1 MRRKDICPLFSRCGG
16 CDYSL
21 SYKEELQRKTEYVH
35 SLFYSHCP
43 TYETIGSSPTR
54 YRNKVAST
62 FGYDRKGN
70 IISGLY
76 IKGTHHLIEKRD
88 CQLEFEEASG
98 ILRAIRRLMKS
109 YRMRCYDEDARR
121 GDLRHVLLRKG
132 HRTGEILVLLIF
144 GSDRY
149 ERKKEFANSLC
160 DMCPEITTV
169 CYQVNGEK
177 TSMLLSEAPVHTLI
191 GKGFIESRLF
201 GLTFRVSPASFFQV
215 NADQTEVLYDMAMH
229 MADLHGNEKVLD
241 AYSGTGTI
249 AMIVSLR
256 AKCVTAVESNH
267 GAVLSAI
274 RSAKD
279 NAIENVSFVENDA
292 SLFLKAEAARKE
304 RYDVAFLD
312 PPRSGSDERFLSS
325 LIKLSP
331 EKIVYISCNP
341 ETQER
346 DLRYLERFGPYVP
359 IAIQPVDMFPRTAHV
374 ETVLLLVKGKM

>member
-1 MRRKDICPLFSRCGG
+1 
-16 CDYSL
+16 
-21 SYKEELQRKTEYVH
+21 
-35 SLFYSHCP
+35 
-43 TYETIGSSPTR
+43 
-54 YRNKVAST
+54 
-62 FGYDRKGN
+62 
-70 IISGLY
+70 
-76 IKGTHHLIEKRD
+76 
-88 CQLEFEEASG
+88 
-98 ILRAIRRLMKS
+98 
-109 YRMRCYDEDARR
+109 
-121 GDLRHVLLRKG
+121 
-132 HRTGEILVLLIF
+132 
-144 GSDRY
+144 
-149 ERKKEFANSLC
+149 
-160 DMCPEITTV
+160 
-169 CYQVNGEK
+169 
-177 TSMLLSEAPVHTLI
+177 
-191 GKGFIESRLF
+191 
-201 GLTFRVSPASFFQV
+201 
-215 NADQTEVLYDMAMH
+215 MAMH

-249 AMIVSLR
+249 AMIASLR